1 MLGDTDRTF
10 LCDRV
15 TTEGGSR
22 FVVNGR
28 PRPRDCFPT
37 VSPTD
42 SRSRRQLGSTT

>member
-22 FVVNGR
+22 FVVNRAAEG
-28 PRPRDCFPT
+28 RDCFPT